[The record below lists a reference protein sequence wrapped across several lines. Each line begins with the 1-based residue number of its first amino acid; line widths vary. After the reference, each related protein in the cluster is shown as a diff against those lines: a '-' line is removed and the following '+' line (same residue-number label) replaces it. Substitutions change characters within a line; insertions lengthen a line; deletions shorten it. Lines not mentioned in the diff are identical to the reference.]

1 MIFEKR
7 TYTLKPTTVP
17 QYLKRWEKE
26 CLPIISKYGELI
38 GCWQTESGKLNAVVF
53 IWAYDNLS
61 HRDEQRKKLK
71 ADAEWKQASSWVGD
85 YLVEQESVFL
95 TPTAFSPIS

>member
-1 MIFEKR
+1 M
-7 TYTLKPTTVP
+7 
-17 QYLKRWEKE
+17 
-26 CLPIISKYGELI
+26 
-38 GCWQTESGKLNAVVF
+38 
-53 IWAYDNLS
+53 WAYDNLS

-71 ADAEWKQASSWVGD
+71 AGAEWKLASSWVGD

>member
-17 QYLKRWEKE
+17 AYLKRWEAE
-26 CLPIISKYGELI
+26 CLPIISKYGKLI

-53 IWAYDNLS
+53 IWAYDS
-61 HRDEQRKKLK
+61 FGHREDQRKALK
-71 ADAEWKQASSWVGD
+71 ADAEWKEASSWVGD
-85 YLVEQESVFL
+85 YLAEQESVFMS
-95 TPTAFSPIS
+95 PTAFSQIA